1 MSKLI
6 RNKVLAEDNWTLLKE
21 STGPEVLEV
30 VRGKNLIVPL
40 KFWLENAA
48 EIADYEGAIGIWLNS
63 DETPDMI
70 NSDLSQIP
78 LIALNFP
85 SFTDGR
91 SYSSARQLRNDFS
104 YRGELRAI
112 GDILRD
118 QIYYLSQCGFNAFS
132 LRHDQDMDLCLK
144 AFDDF
149 ATNYQAT
156 VAQPTPLFRR
166 R

>member
-6 RNKVLAEDNWTLLKE
+6 KDKVLVADAWTLLKE
-21 STGPEVLEV
+21 STGPEVLDV
-30 VRGKNLIVPL
+30 VRGKKLIVPL

-48 EIADYEGAIGIWLNS
+48 EIALYEGAIGIWLDSN
-63 DETPDMI
+63 ETPGMI
-70 NSDLSQIP
+70 NSDLNEIP
-78 LIALNFP
+78 VIALNFP

-91 SYSSARQLRNDFS
+91 SYSSARQLRNVYS

-118 QIYYLSQCGFNAFS
+118 QIYYLSQCGFNSFS
-132 LRHDQDMDLCLK
+132 LRHDQDPELCLQ
-144 AFDDF
+144 AFEDF
-149 ATNYQAT
+149 TTNYQAT
-156 VAQPTPLFRR
+156 VSQPTPLFRR

>member
-6 RNKVLAEDNWTLLKE
+6 KDKVLVADAWTLLKE
-21 STGPEVLEV
+21 STGPEVLDV

-40 KFWLENAA
+40 KFWLENGA
-48 EIADYEGAIGIWLNS
+48 EIALYEGAIGIWLDSN
-63 DETPDMI
+63 ETPGMI
-70 NSDLSQIP
+70 NSDLNEIP
-78 LIALNFP
+78 VIALNFP

-91 SYSSARQLRNDFS
+91 SYSSARQLRNVYS

-118 QIYYLSQCGFNAFS
+118 QIYYLSQCGFNSFS
-132 LRHDQDMDLCLK
+132 LRHDQDPELCLQ
-144 AFDDF
+144 AFEDF
-149 ATNYQAT
+149 TTNYQAT
-156 VAQPTPLFRR
+156 VSQPTPLFRR

>member
-6 RNKVLAEDNWTLLKE
+6 KDSALVADAWTLLKD
-21 STGPEVLEV
+21 STGPEVLDV
-30 VRGKNLIVPL
+30 VRGKKLIVPL

-48 EIADYEGAIGIWLNS
+48 EIVLYEGTIGIWLNS
-63 DETPDMI
+63 DETPNMI
-70 NSDLSQIP
+70 NSDLNEIP

-91 SYSSARQLRNDFS
+91 SYSSARQLRNEFS

-118 QIYYLSQCGFNAFS
+118 QIYYLSQCGFNSFS
-132 LRHDQDMDLCLK
+132 LRHDQDPELCLR
-144 AFDDF
+144 ALEDF

-156 VAQPTPLFRR
+156 VTQPTPLFRR

>member
-6 RNKVLAEDNWTLLKE
+6 RDKVLAEDNWTLLKE

-30 VRGKNLIVPL
+30 IRGKNLIVPL

-48 EIADYEGAIGIWLNS
+48 EIAVFEGAVGIWLNS

-91 SYSSARQLRNDFS
+91 SYSNARQLRNDFS

-118 QIYYLSQCGFNAFS
+118 QLYYLSQCGFNSFS
-132 LRHDQDMDLCLK
+132 LRHDQDMELCLK

-156 VAQPTPLFRR
+156 VTQPTPLFRR

>member
-6 RNKVLAEDNWTLLKE
+6 KDRVLVTDTWTLLKE
-21 STGPEVLEV
+21 STGPEVLDV
-30 VRGKNLIVPL
+30 LRGKSLIVPL
-40 KFWLENAA
+40 KFWLENTA
-48 EIADYEGAIGIWLNS
+48 EIALFEGAVGIWLNS
-63 DETPDMI
+63 DETPNMI
-70 NSDLSQIP
+70 DSDLNQIP
-78 LIALNFP
+78 VIALNFP
-85 SFTDGR
+85 SFADGR

-104 YRGELRAI
+104 YQGELRAI
-112 GDILRD
+112 GDVLLD

-132 LRHDQDMDLCLK
+132 LRHDQDPELCLK

-156 VAQPTPLFRR
+156 VSQPTPLFRR

>member
-6 RNKVLAEDNWTLLKE
+6 KDRVLATDNWTLLKE

-30 VRGKNLIVPL
+30 VQGKNFIVPL
-40 KFWLENAA
+40 TFWLENTA
-48 EIADYEGAIGIWLNS
+48 EIALYEGAIGIWLDS
-63 DETPDMI
+63 DETPKMI

-78 LIALNFP
+78 IIALNFP
-85 SFTDGR
+85 VFTDGR
-91 SYSSARQLRNDFS
+91 AYSSARQLRTDFS
-104 YRGELRAI
+104 YRGELRAV

-118 QIYYLSQCGFNAFS
+118 QLYYLSQCGFNSFS
-132 LRHDQDMDLCLK
+132 LRHDQDPELCLK

-156 VAQPTPLFRR
+156 VTQPTPLFRR